1 MRQMMKDYAI
11 GLFLF
16 PPRLVYALVRA
27 GVSSRVRRAVY
38 G

>member
-1 MRQMMKDYAI
+1 MRRMMKDYAI

-16 PPRLVYALVRA
+16 PPRLAYALLKA
-27 GVSSRVRRAVY
+27 GVSSQLRRAVY